1 MKDVRNLHDVAAGKE
16 ETLQAAIALAPSASS
31 TEWTD
36 DEYIQRCVRFVGS
49 TLRPLEYE
57 SQRFRRVA
65 VAIAQEIA
73 SDLLAAEPLPEIK
86 SGVSVLTAKPFR
98 QKGKKYMSKRSGQT
112 GQLFLRNERWIGRFY
127 VDVAGQTSRVR
138 KAVVLGMK
146 NEITKTQAKLK
157 LKTMLS
163 DEGVNTPE
171 HLERSLK
178 PATVFNGVA
187 DLWESKRLPQLK
199 ESSKYSVPKLLA
211 KHLRSFFGHLALEE
225 IKTGNVNDWI
235 AEMRSKGLEP
245 KTIHNMWK
253 LFRAIMN
260 WHAQQNDE
268 PKRVWYPTLPTIPEE
283 EQRWFTSHEVRRI
296 VEAAQGQYKVL
307 FHLAA
312 YSGLRSGELAGL
324 HVQDVDFV
332 RGMIRVRRSVWKGM
346 EVAPKTR
353 KGYRDVWIDSAT
365 VQMLQSHLGSRTAGR
380 VFQSR
385 VGTPLENRDICRR
398 VLKPL
403 CKQLGIEPGGMHAF
417 RHGRVSQLQAGG
429 VPPDFTKSQVG
440 HSSLR
445 TTSGYTHFTEAFK
458 RETVERLAS
467 ETPSWT
473 QLAKLDSVAA
483 KSN

>member
-1 MKDVRNLHDVAAGKE
+1 
-16 ETLQAAIALAPSASS
+16 
-31 TEWTD
+31 
-36 DEYIQRCVRFVGS
+36 
-49 TLRPLEYE
+49 
-57 SQRFRRVA
+57 
-65 VAIAQEIA
+65 
-73 SDLLAAEPLPEIK
+73 
-86 SGVSVLTAKPFR
+86 
-98 QKGKKYMSKRSGQT
+98 MSKRSGQS
-112 GQLFLRNERWIGRFY
+112 GQVFLRNDRWVGRFY
-127 VDVAGQTSRVR
+127 VDAPGQTNRVR
-138 KAVVLGMK
+138 RAVVLGLK
-146 NEITKTQAKLK
+146 SEFTKTQAKLK
-157 LKTMLS
+157 LKHVLS

-178 PATVFNGVA
+178 PAMVFDTVA

-199 ESSKYSVPKLLA
+199 ESSKYSVPLLLA
-211 KHLRSFFGHLALEE
+211 KHVRPFFGPTALEE
-225 IKTGNVNDWI
+225 IRTGNVNDWI
-235 AEMRSKGLEP
+235 AEMQTKKLEP

-268 PKRVWYPTLPTIPEE
+268 PKRSWYPTLPAIPEE
-283 EQRWFTSHEVRRI
+283 EQRWFTQYEVQRI
-296 VEAAQGQYKVL
+296 VEAAKGQYKVL

-324 HVQDVDFV
+324 HVQDLDFA
-332 RGMIRVRRSVWKGM
+332 RGVIRVRRSVWRGM

-365 VQMLQSHLGSRTAGR
+365 VQMLKEHLGSRSAGR

-398 VLKPL
+398 VLTPL
-403 CKQLGIEPGGMHAF
+403 CKELGIQQGGMHAF
-417 RHGRVSQLQAGG
+417 RHGRVSHLQANG
-429 VPPDFTKSQVG
+429 VPSDFTKSQVG

-467 ETPSWT
+467 ELPSWT
-473 QLAKLDSVAA
+473 HSEKLDSVAA
-483 KSN
+483 KTN